1 LIGFNLLI
9 FLLGFFLPVETQKV
23 RSVVGRDNL
32 QNALL
37 SIDIYAVSVLYPPAV
52 MAGDWW
58 RVITYHFLHLH
69 WLHLLLNMVI
79 LYYFGSFVE
88 SILGKRRYLL
98 LYLISGFG
106 TGLIIIWFTILGF
119 LPENDVYFGAS
130 DSIMGLIGATIF
142 IFWQMRER
150 IKIPDMKRRLL
161 IVSVF
166 TVAQIITDI
175 VTLQAISVVHV
186 SGMIIGF
193 VIVLS
198 MKNQLRQ
205 VFRIGSIG

>member
-1 LIGFNLLI
+1 
-9 FLLGFFLPVETQKV
+9 
-23 RSVVGRDNL
+23 
-32 QNALL
+32 
-37 SIDIYAVSVLYPPAV
+37 
-52 MAGDWW
+52 
-58 RVITYHFLHLH
+58 
-69 WLHLLLNMVI
+69 
-79 LYYFGSFVE
+79 
-88 SILGKRRYLL
+88 
-98 LYLISGFG
+98 
-106 TGLIIIWFTILGF
+106 
-119 LPENDVYFGAS
+119 
-130 DSIMGLIGATIF
+130 
-142 IFWQMRER
+142 
-150 IKIPDMKRRLL
+150 LL

>member
-1 LIGFNLLI
+1 
-9 FLLGFFLPVETQKV
+9 
-23 RSVVGRDNL
+23 
-32 QNALL
+32 
-37 SIDIYAVSVLYPPAV
+37 
-52 MAGDWW
+52 
-58 RVITYHFLHLH
+58 
-69 WLHLLLNMVI
+69 MVI